1 LPRGIG
7 GGGGAANAI
16 AGVGIPLLA
25 SGLGKALSGGNP
37 LDALKGDPTSNPF
50 SPEARA
56 ANELADRDAARN
68 RENIGDAFRQFGDF
82 LKDPLGTNK
91 RQELERMGDK
101 FKNPTRKGNGETP
114 TGSIAGKDYLVT
126 YTSSFGGQTLTLKGP
141 IGGVVTSNYTDAGGI
156 KRVDANFS
164 HGGGTVNIFT
174 GAPEGSTASITSKIP
189 LDGIQDPA
197 KLADPESF
205 REPNG
210 LALPTTL
217 GDTPILPNLGLNRP
231 APTKASKPGS
241 SNPVRSGDSLPSQQR
256 PGDASKQPQA
266 GSPTVPSLRPP
277 LNGPMPSL
285 PNIPAAPTTGSATA
299 QSPIFPSSF
308 TQTPSV
314 RNPNAMQP
322 IQPQPGK
329 LPQPTPC
336 ADPCMRTLQNQQA
349 EQGNSLEGL
358 GELLQSLLDG
368 QQEPDKPAE
377 LSSIQVPLIFCR
389 ADGNADEG
397 ELAVEVPKGLE
408 NLYLQLFRVVSFLHR
423 EECKTNYFAERS
435 HNILGGNQW
444 FTETTSRN
452 PVRRGKLEREIQL
465 FAESLGFPKVEPEN
479 PQVVAAE
486 EALEQQTN
494 QPTPGKQTTFNLP
507 DYLKALTSILYHRS
521 GLHGFPAKVPETL
534 LGYSDAKPLQTV
546 KDFAS
551 YFHWYLQQ
559 FDALVGKFPINIRVE
574 DIDPLTPGNQIKEI
588 ELPNISEA
596 LAEMYGMNIGTS
608 VNADVSVNFLMRLA
622 SEVIATKN
630 SSLITQD
637 YVRGNAAF
645 LGYKGNPARRE
656 VNYSFDPAK
665 LGSLDEFLKESK
677 GYLVGWEE
685 DDKESV
691 VGFLQRIVFSS
702 GIIKAAFFRDKDRLA
717 ELQKEIESMA
727 AQDKAGNEA
736 EWNAIL
742 ALLNDP
748 GDYFNKDAIPKPRVR
763 EKPVPPPPPEA

>member
-1 LPRGIG
+1 
-7 GGGGAANAI
+7 
-16 AGVGIPLLA
+16 
-25 SGLGKALSGGNP
+25 
-37 LDALKGDPTSNPF
+37 
-50 SPEARA
+50 
-56 ANELADRDAARN
+56 
-68 RENIGDAFRQFGDF
+68 
-82 LKDPLGTNK
+82 
-91 RQELERMGDK
+91 
-101 FKNPTRKGNGETP
+101 
-114 TGSIAGKDYLVT
+114 
-126 YTSSFGGQTLTLKGP
+126 
-141 IGGVVTSNYTDAGGI
+141 
-156 KRVDANFS
+156 
-164 HGGGTVNIFT
+164 
-174 GAPEGSTASITSKIP
+174 
-189 LDGIQDPA
+189 
-197 KLADPESF
+197 
-205 REPNG
+205 
-210 LALPTTL
+210 
-217 GDTPILPNLGLNRP
+217 
-231 APTKASKPGS
+231 
-241 SNPVRSGDSLPSQQR
+241 
-256 PGDASKQPQA
+256 
-266 GSPTVPSLRPP
+266 
-277 LNGPMPSL
+277 
-285 PNIPAAPTTGSATA
+285 
-299 QSPIFPSSF
+299 
-308 TQTPSV
+308 
-314 RNPNAMQP
+314 
-322 IQPQPGK
+322 
-329 LPQPTPC
+329 
-336 ADPCMRTLQNQQA
+336 MRTLQNQQA

-368 QQEPDKPAE
+368 QEGPDKPAE

-637 YVRGNAAF
+637 YARANAAF

-656 VNYSFDPAK
+656 INYSFDPAK

-691 VGFLQRIVFSS
+691 VGFLQRIVFSA

-727 AQDKAGNEA
+727 AEDKAGNEA

-748 GDYFNKDAIPKPRVR
+748 ADYFNKDAIPKPRVR
-763 EKPVPPPPPEA
+763 EKPAPPPPPQQP